1 MKIVYIVETLLPNG
15 GIQRILT
22 EKANYMSEIY
32 KYDIT
37 IISCTQLAEQDNA
50 FPLSKNIRQINLEV
64 PYYAQYKYKFIHRLY
79 AKITASRMLQKRLKE
94 EIHRINPDIVIGVG
108 NFQADR
114 ISKIDCNAKKV
125 IECHEARS
133 FTQASRGHKSVLS
146 QLLVKYY
153 KNKYFQDIEKNADAI
168 VTLTIDDKKEWSHA
182 KKVVTI
188 PNFSLMTVSNYC
200 NYKTKRIISVGR
212 LSWEKGYSRLIEI
225 WRIISPTH
233 PDWQLDIFGE
243 GPLYSELKKT
253 ISDHQIKNIH
263 LRGNSRN
270 ISQEYSDCSICVVTS
285 LYEGFS
291 LVLLEALKHGIPCI
305 AFDCPYGPRS
315 IIEDG
320 RCGFLV
326 ENNNNSEFAKKLTL
340 LMENESLREEFSIAA
355 VKSAERFSPSIVM
368 LKWKKLFEDLI
379 LMQ

>member
-1 MKIVYIVETLLPNG
+1 MKIAYIVETLLPNG

-22 EKANYMSEIY
+22 EKANYMSEIFN
-32 KYDIT
+32 YDIT
-37 IISCTQLAEQDNA
+37 IISCTQLPEQDNA
-50 FPLSKNIRQINLEV
+50 FPLSKDIKQINLAV

-79 AKITASRMLQKRLKE
+79 AKITASRTLQKRLKE
-94 EIHRINPDIVIGVG
+94 EINRINPDIVIGVG

-133 FTQASRGHKSVLS
+133 FTQTSHGHKSVLS
-146 QLLVKYY
+146 QLFVNFY
-153 KNKYFQDIEKNADAI
+153 KSKYFQDIEKNADAI
-168 VTLTIDDKKEWSHA
+168 VTLTIDDKKEWSNA

-188 PNFSLMTVSNYC
+188 PNFSLMSVSNYC

-212 LSWEKGYSRLIEI
+212 LSWEKGYGRLIKI
-225 WRIISPTH
+225 WKTISPTH

-243 GPLYSELKKT
+243 GPLYPELKNA
-253 ISDHQIKNIH
+253 ILDNQIKNIH
-263 LRGNSRN
+263 LCGNSRN

-291 LVLLEALKHGIPCI
+291 LVLLEALKHGIPCV

-326 ENNNNSEFAKKLTL
+326 ENNNNPDFAKKLTL
-340 LMENESLREEFSIAA
+340 LMENESLREEFSKAA
-355 VKSAERFSPSIVM
+355 IECAEKFSPSIVM
-368 LKWKKLFEDLI
+368 LEWKKLFEDLI
-379 LMQ
+379 ITQ